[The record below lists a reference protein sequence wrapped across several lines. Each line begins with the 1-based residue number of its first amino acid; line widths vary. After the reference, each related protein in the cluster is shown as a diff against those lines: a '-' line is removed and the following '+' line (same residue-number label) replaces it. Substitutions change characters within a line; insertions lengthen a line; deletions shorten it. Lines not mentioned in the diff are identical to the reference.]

1 MIIMKKVKIFVVVR
15 EVWIKILYIWY
26 FFVFKCMFFKVFGY
40 KFEINICREYKKY
53 YLYIE
58 ILVFLFDRYISVYKL
73 INS

>member
-15 EVWIKILYIWY
+15 EVWIKILNVWY
-26 FFVFKCMFFKVFGY
+26 FFVFKCMFFKIFGY
-40 KFEINICREYKKY
+40 KFEIYICREYKKY